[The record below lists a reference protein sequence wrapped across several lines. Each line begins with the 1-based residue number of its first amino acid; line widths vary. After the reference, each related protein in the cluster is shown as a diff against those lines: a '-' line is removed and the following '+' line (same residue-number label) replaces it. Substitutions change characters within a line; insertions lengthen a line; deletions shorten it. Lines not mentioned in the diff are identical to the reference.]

1 MTGRSDSDKIEPD
14 RGNTSGRL
22 MFGAALIFAV
32 LATLTL
38 VFTTN
43 AQWLKLAVIAA
54 LWAAFFGAMLSVKYR
69 HQAAAR
75 AGEVADLQAVYEL
88 ELEREVA
95 ARREYELEVEADTR
109 RRIAEETEGSNRED
123 VAALR
128 AELHALRE
136 NLERLTGGEVLV
148 ERIAL
153 RAQSTRMRTLGE
165 PSLAA
170 RAIAAENERRSI
182 TAGSTINAGPTITAG
197 PAASAPHVPARAVGR
212 TVGAVLDPSTELF
225 EPAPMPRQPQRAD
238 SSQRI
243 DMPPRDPSPRVA
255 AAHDPSQRDAAQ
267 RDPSQRDT
275 GRQAT
280 TRPVGTQRPE
290 GSRPDG
296 QRPDNQRSGAQRLD
310 SQRSDSQ
317 RSDGQR
323 LDPQRPDG
331 RRLDAQR
338 PDSQRGDA
346 PRSGERRPGP
356 ARVPTPQTGEQ
367 SRNNMRH
374 EPINPPLPRQ
384 SGNAGAYPAPS
395 TRSVPGNSGAF
406 AMPGNSGAYPV
417 QGNSGA
423 YAVPGNSGA
432 YPVAGNSG
440 SYPGPGQSVDADSAS
455 GPTRYAE
462 PVARPAGVPPIAA
475 VQVAGPPSTAGA
487 RGPGA
492 GAPGEGVGGAHRGST
507 HRGPAH
513 GDTGR
518 VDSGYRPT
526 PSAPLA
532 EAGQGG
538 RRRAD
543 ERRADS
549 ARHGDQRH
557 DEPSVGDQ
565 HPDSQYRDSQR
576 PGDHR
581 PSDQRPDDRA
591 RDGEPLQVRRDGSRR
606 GPAQPYGGQMPSHD
620 GSRYDEPGF
629 DASDFESGLEAEY
642 NGGSFAQGGRHG
654 SGSYEP
660 VSRPAAMSAASVPA
674 YASAGARSG
683 GRRAQAEP
691 AGAHTAGRSVT
702 ELLAAHSST
711 EDSPRRHRRRAD

>member
-109 RRIAEETEGSNRED
+109 RRIAQETEDSSRED

-128 AELHALRE
+128 AELRALRE

-165 PSLAA
+165 PNLAA

-182 TAGSTINAGPTITAG
+182 TVGPTITAG
-197 PAASAPHVPARAVGR
+197 PAASAPHAPGRTVGR
-212 TVGAVLDPSTELF
+212 TVGAVLDPSTELL
-225 EPAPMPRQPQRAD
+225 EPAPMPRQPQRAG

-243 DMPPRDPSPRVA
+243 DMPSRDLSPREVA
-255 AAHDPSQRDAAQ
+255 PHDLPQRDTAQ
-267 RDPSQRDT
+267 RDPSQRDA

-290 GSRPDG
+290 GS
-296 QRPDNQRSGAQRLD
+296 
-310 SQRSDSQ
+310 
-317 RSDGQR
+317 
-323 LDPQRPDG
+323 
-331 RRLDAQR
+331 R

-367 SRNNMRH
+367 SRNNVRR

-384 SGNAGAYPAPS
+384 PSNSSAYPVSS
-395 TRSVPGNSGAF
+395 TRPVPGNSGAF

-423 YAVPGNSGA
+423 YPAGDSG
-432 YPVAGNSG
+432 
-440 SYPGPGQSVDADSAS
+440 SAS

-462 PVARPAGVPPIAA
+462 PVARPAGAPPVAA
-475 VQVAGPPSTAGA
+475 VQVAGPPSTAGS
-487 RGPGA
+487 RGA
-492 GAPGEGVGGAHRGST
+492 GAPGDGVGGAHRGST

-526 PSAPLA
+526 PSAPSA
-532 EAGQGG
+532 EVGQGG

-549 ARHGDQRH
+549 ARHDDQRH

-565 HPDSQYRDSQR
+565 HRDSQHRDSQR
-576 PGDHR
+576 RGDQR
-581 PSDQRPDDRA
+581 PSDHRPDDRA
-591 RDGEPLQVRRDGSRR
+591 RGGEPSQVRRDGSRR
-606 GPAQPYGGQMPSHD
+606 GPAQPYGDQMPSQA

-629 DASDFESGLEAEY
+629 DASDLESGLEAEY
-642 NGGSFAQGGRHG
+642 DEGSFAQGGRHG

-660 VSRPAAMSAASVPA
+660 VPRPAAMSAASVPA

-683 GRRAQAEP
+683 GRRAQPEP

-702 ELLAAHSST
+702 ELLAAHSPT

>member
-109 RRIAEETEGSNRED
+109 RRIAAETEDSSRED

-128 AELHALRE
+128 AELRALRE

-165 PSLAA
+165 PNLAA

-182 TAGSTINAGPTITAG
+182 TAGPTITAG
-197 PAASAPHVPARAVGR
+197 PATSAPGRA
-212 TVGAVLDPSTELF
+212 VGAVLDPSTELL
-225 EPAPMPRQPQRAD
+225 EPAPRPRQPQRAD

-243 DMPPRDPSPRVA
+243 DMPPRETPPRETAVRETA
-255 AAHDPSQRDAAQ
+255 P
-267 RDPSQRDT
+267 RDT

-280 TRPVGTQRPE
+280 TRPVSTPRPEGFRPDGHRPDGPRADTQRPGTQRP
-290 GSRPDG
+290 GA
-296 QRPDNQRSGAQRLD
+296 QRADIQRLD
-310 SQRSDSQ
+310 STRLDSTRLGGQRSDSQ
-317 RSDGQR
+317 
-323 LDPQRPDG
+323 
-331 RRLDAQR
+331 RLDAQR
-338 PDSQRGDA
+338 PDSQRPDSQRPGAQRADSQRGDA
-346 PRSGERRPGP
+346 PRAGERRPGP
-356 ARVPTPQTGEQ
+356 VRVPSPQTGEQ
-367 SRNNMRH
+367 SRNNVRR
-374 EPINPPLPRQ
+374 EPVTPPLPRQ
-384 SGNAGAYPAPS
+384 
-395 TRSVPGNSGAF
+395 
-406 AMPGNSGAYPV
+406 PGNSGAYPV
-417 QGNSGA
+417 SGA
-423 YAVPGNSGA
+423 RAVPGDSGA
-432 YPVAGNSG
+432 FPVVDGSG
-440 SYPGPGQSVDADSAS
+440 SYPAPGQPVDADVAS

-462 PVARPAGVPPIAA
+462 PVARPVGVPPVAA
-475 VQVAGPPSTAGA
+475 VQMAGPPSDAGLS
-487 RGPGA
+487 GA
-492 GAPGEGVGGAHRGST
+492 GSRGASASGDSVGGAHRGST

-518 VDSGYRPT
+518 VDSGYRPSV
-526 PSAPLA
+526 PAA

-543 ERRADS
+543 GG
-549 ARHGDQRH
+549 RHGDQRQH
-557 DEPSVGDQ
+557 ELSVGDQ
-565 HPDSQYRDSQR
+565 HRDSQR
-576 PGDHR
+576 RGDR
-581 PSDQRPDDRA
+581 QPNDQRPDDRA
-591 RDGEPLQVRRDGSRR
+591 RSGEPSQNRRDGSLR
-606 GPAQPYGGQMPSHD
+606 GPAQPYGGQMPSQD
-620 GSRYDEPGF
+620 GSRYDDPGF

-642 NGGSFAQGGRHG
+642 DEGSFAQGGRHG

-660 VSRPAAMSAASVPA
+660 VPRPAAMSAASVPA

-683 GRRAQAEP
+683 GRRAQPEP

-702 ELLAAHSST
+702 ELLAAHSPT
-711 EDSPRRHRRRAD
+711 EDSPRRHRRRAE